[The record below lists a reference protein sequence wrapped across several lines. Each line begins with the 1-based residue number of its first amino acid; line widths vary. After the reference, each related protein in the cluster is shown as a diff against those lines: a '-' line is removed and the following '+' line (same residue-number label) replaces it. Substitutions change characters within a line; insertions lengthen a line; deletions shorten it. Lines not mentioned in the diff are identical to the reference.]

1 MKKSEEKRATIF
13 AISQSYLKHD
23 SMYVVR
29 SDKSIIRF
37 TDLFTSGGRQNIR
50 SKNLYIQRKN
60 IAPRRSKHLALETV
74 REGNAL
80 NGAVEM
86 E

>member
-13 AISQSYLKHD
+13 AINQSYLKHD
-23 SMYVVR
+23 SIYGCEIRQVHHQIYLPQ
-29 SDKSIIRF
+29 DKTF
-37 TDLFTSGGRQNIR
+37 VAE
-50 SKNLYIQRKN
+50 NLYIQRKS